1 MATIKQLAS
10 FAVLN
15 VNGGDR
21 VTYTYDEIDGIDYQ
35 ILVEADFLV
44 NMFEQ
49 NEKEMTVR
57 AVREKI
63 FRTKSGKQLLDTMF
77 LTPYTKP

>member
-21 VTYTYDEIDGIDYQ
+21 VSYTYDEIDAETGD
-35 ILVEADFLV
+35 VVSSNNKGSF
-44 NMFEQ
+44 F
-49 NEKEMTVR
+49 
-57 AVREKI
+57 AVDSSLKGKI
-63 FRTKSGKQLLDTMF
+63 TSIRNYISENKLSE
-77 LTPYTKP
+77 

>member
-21 VTYTYDEIDGIDYQ
+21 ISYTYDEID
-35 ILVEADFLV
+35 ADTGDVVSSNNKGSF
-44 NMFEQ
+44 F
-49 NEKEMTVR
+49 
-57 AVREKI
+57 AVDSSLKGKI
-63 FRTKSGKQLLDTMF
+63 TSIRNYISENKLSE
-77 LTPYTKP
+77 

>member
-21 VTYTYDEIDGIDYQ
+21 ISYSYDEIDEDTGDVISSNNKGSFFATNATLKTN
-35 ILVEADFLV
+35 I
-44 NMFEQ
+44 
-49 NEKEMTVR
+49 
-57 AVREKI
+57 
-63 FRTKSGKQLLDTMF
+63 TKLRNYISENKLSE
-77 LTPYTKP
+77 

>member
-21 VTYTYDEIDGIDYQ
+21 ITYTYDEID
-35 ILVEADFLV
+35 ADTGDMISSNNKGNF
-44 NMFEQ
+44 F
-49 NEKEMTVR
+49 
-57 AVREKI
+57 AVDSALKKNI
-63 FRTKSGKQLLDTMF
+63 NAIRTYISDNKLGK
-77 LTPYTKP
+77 

>member
-21 VTYTYDEIDGIDYQ
+21 ISYTYDEINAETGDMISPNNKGSFFAIDSN
-35 ILVEADFLV
+35 LK
-44 NMFEQ
+44 
-49 NEKEMTVR
+49 NEIKAIRDYIKENKL
-57 AVREKI
+57 AE
-63 FRTKSGKQLLDTMF
+63 
-77 LTPYTKP
+77 

>member
-21 VTYTYDEIDGIDYQ
+21 VTYTFDEIDADTGDLISSNNKGSFFAVDSTLQSKITQ
-35 ILVEADFLV
+35 IRNYIGENKL
-44 NMFEQ
+44 Q
-49 NEKEMTVR
+49 
-57 AVREKI
+57 
-63 FRTKSGKQLLDTMF
+63 
-77 LTPYTKP
+77 